1 MSDMPHV
8 SIRIG
13 HGYDAHRLVSG
24 RPLILG
30 GVRIEHDK
38 GLAGHSDAD
47 VLAHAVTDALL
58 GAMGL
63 GDMGR
68 HFPSEEEQWR
78 DADSLDLVRRAR
90 KMAEKV
96 GGRAAQVD
104 CTVYLEAPKLL
115 PHFDEMRKQLGE
127 ALGLSPDR
135 VSIKA
140 TTTDGM
146 GFVGRGEG
154 AAASAVM
161 LVAVES
167 R

>member
-1 MSDMPHV
+1 MT

-13 HGYDAHRLVSG
+13 HGYDAHRFAEGRSLV
-24 RPLILG
+24 LG
-30 GVRIEHDK
+30 GVTIAHPR
-38 GLAGHSDAD
+38 GLSGHSDAD

-68 HFPSEEEQWR
+68 HFPSSDEEWR
-78 DADSLDLVRRAR
+78 DANSIDMLRRAR
-90 KMAEKV
+90 EMAESA
-96 GGRAAQVD
+96 GGRPTQVD
-104 CTVYLEAPKLL
+104 CTVYLETPKLA
-115 PHFDEMRKQLGE
+115 PHLGGMVKNLAD
-127 ALGLSPDR
+127 ALGLSPGD

-146 GFVGRGEG
+146 GFVGREEG

-161 LVAVES
+161 LVTVG

>member
-1 MSDMPHV
+1 MT

-13 HGYDAHRLVSG
+13 HGYDAHRLVEG
-24 RPLILG
+24 RPLVVG
-30 GVRIEHDK
+30 GVTIAHSR
-38 GLAGHSDAD
+38 GLSGHSDAD

-68 HFPSEEEQWR
+68 HFPSSDEEWR
-78 DADSLDLVRRAR
+78 DADSIDMLRRAR
-90 KMAEKV
+90 EMAEGA
-96 GGRAAQVD
+96 GGRPTQVD
-104 CTVYLEAPKLL
+104 CTVYLETPKLAAY
-115 PHFDEMRKQLGE
+115 LGDMVNNLAG
-127 ALGLSPDR
+127 ALGLSPED

-146 GFVGRGEG
+146 GFVGREEG
-154 AAASAVM
+154 AAASAIILAEVD
-161 LVAVES
+161 

>member
-1 MSDMPHV
+1 MS
-8 SIRIG
+8 STRIG
-13 HGYDAHRLVSG
+13 HGYDAHRLVEG

-30 GVRIEHDK
+30 GVTMSHSR

-68 HFPSEEEQWR
+68 HFPSSDEEWR
-78 DADSLDLVRRAR
+78 DANSLDMLRRAHE
-90 KMAEKV
+90 MVVSA
-96 GGRAAQVD
+96 GGRPMQVD
-104 CTVYLEAPKLL
+104 CTVYLEKPKLAQ
-115 PHFDEMRKQLGE
+115 HLGDMASNLAG
-127 ALGLSPDR
+127 ALGLSPAD
-135 VSIKA
+135 VSVKA

-146 GFVGRGEG
+146 GFVGREEG

-161 LVAVES
+161 LVTVD

>member
-1 MSDMPHV
+1 MT

-13 HGYDAHRLVSG
+13 HGYDAHRLVEG
-24 RPLILG
+24 RPLVLG
-30 GVRIEHDK
+30 GVTIAHPR
-38 GLAGHSDAD
+38 GLSGHSDAD

-68 HFPSEEEQWR
+68 HFPSGDEEWR
-78 DADSLDLVRRAR
+78 DANSLDMLRRAR
-90 KMAEKV
+90 EMAGSA
-96 GGRAAQVD
+96 GGRPTQVD
-104 CTVYLEAPKLL
+104 CTVYLETPKLA
-115 PHFDEMRKQLGE
+115 PHLGGMVKNLAG
-127 ALGLSPDR
+127 ALELSPED

-146 GFVGRGEG
+146 GFVGREEG

-161 LVAVES
+161 LVTVD